1 MAKLFITNSGNSVFR
16 SITTILTGGVLL
28 FIPGLTM
35 KSIMI
40 VIGAMLMFSGVVTL
54 IVSNWKKRGLLNGL
68 WSAQG
73 IMNIL
78 IGLVFITSPSMMIK
92 IFMFFVGFILVVM
105 GFLQLA
111 GALGS
116 LTRSLWG
123 WVFLIIGL
131 LTLGS
136 GIYLLSNPYKS
147 AEAILPFL
155 GGLLILNGLSDLFRG
170 WKTGRRQSPKFNGSS
185 VEDIPY
191 EEV

>member
-1 MAKLFITNSGNSVFR
+1 MANLFVSGSKGSVTRGISTF
-16 SITTILTGGVLL
+16 LTGGIFL

-40 VIGAMLMFSGVVTL
+40 VIGAMLLFSGLVTL
-54 IVSNWKKRGLLNGL
+54 ILSNLKKSVTLHRF

-78 IGLVFITSPSMMIK
+78 FGVVFIAAPSVMIK
-92 IFMFFVGFILVVM
+92 IFMVFIGIILLIM
-105 GFLQLA
+105 GIVQLA
-111 GALGS
+111 GSLGS
-116 LTRSLWG
+116 LTRSVWA
-123 WVFLIIGL
+123 WIFLIIGL

-136 GIYLLSNPYKS
+136 GIFLLTNPFKS

-155 GGLLILNGLSDLFRG
+155 GVLLMLNGLSELLRI
-170 WKTGRRQSPKFNGSS
+170 WRPGRRQPPKYNKTD
-185 VEDIPY
+185 VQDIPY